1 MVLWQFITVTALVG
15 ALVVLA
21 GVIARK
27 LGLANARLTRIEEA
41 LLARSLPIDAADLS
55 AAEAK
60 PEVPGEKEVR
70 GPYLTLRD
78 LRARSEQ
85 LSSPASASSG
95 WNCVTERGEAP
106 TTTSGE
112 QPGLERPP
120 VLATDSEPLS
130 LPTLEP
136 VSEAV
141 APASMESPD
150 VPIPGSEPPNPPNM
164 EPVSEESAATILES
178 PAAAVP
184 NNEQRS
190 PAADPPSSDEDVA
203 NKERETA
210 LLLSNQRRRRRARL
224 RF

>member
-1 MVLWQFITVTALVG
+1 MALWQFITVIALVG

-136 VSEAV
+136 VSEAAAGAGV
-141 APASMESPD
+141 
-150 VPIPGSEPPNPPNM
+150 GRGC
-164 EPVSEESAATILES
+164 SAAAPPTPPCKCAKYKAGSTEGYLNRS
-178 PAAAVP
+178 WPHGGGAS
-184 NNEQRS
+184 EQHTERGHRRERL
-190 PAADPPSSDEDVA
+190 PSSSNGCQFEIGV
-203 NKERETA
+203 TA
-210 LLLSNQRRRRRARL
+210 RG
-224 RF
+224 